1 MLFCFLAMDVYL
13 HHTTIEI
20 QHMFSLHV
28 RLQKSVFYYKYNRI
42 YNAKIPMN
50 RKHITTDIQNQLY
63 ELRLCKNVVGY
74 TNSNLFYEMQWVCI
88 MYSISQPRRRKNLA
102 SFMWGFCKLLTKKDN
117 QVLCSLLLA
126 SCQSTQYC

>member
-28 RLQKSVFYYKYNRI
+28 RLQKSVFYCKYNRT

-50 RKHITTDIQNQLY
+50 RKYITTDTQNQLY

-74 TNSNLFYEMQWVCI
+74 TNSNLFYEMQ
-88 MYSISQPRRRKNLA
+88 
-102 SFMWGFCKLLTKKDN
+102 
-117 QVLCSLLLA
+117 
-126 SCQSTQYC
+126 

>member
-28 RLQKSVFYYKYNRI
+28 RLQKSVFYCKYSRIQRKNTYEQEIYYNRYTI
-42 YNAKIPMN
+42 
-50 RKHITTDIQNQLY
+50 QLY
-63 ELRLCKNVVGY
+63 ELRLSKNVVGY